1 MTPFFYYIKIIL
13 NIINLQKIINYL
25 QLEKI
30 INLTDKIKAKK

>member
-13 NIINLQKIINYL
+13 KIINFQEIINYL

-30 INLTDKIKAKK
+30 INLTDKIKAEK